1 MLPATAAIAAAVPV
15 IVVTDAALTA
25 IEVWLSSSVRAVAA
39 TEPVS
44 VTLRVSALVDM
55 FSSVNR
61 LVTLSSIVAVTMPV
75 VSVVMAIKLA
85 RPALSN
91 ASSTEAA

>member
-15 IVVTDAALTA
+15 IVVTNAALTA
-25 IEVWLSSSVRAVAA
+25 IEVWPSSSVRSAAA
-39 TEPVS
+39 TEPVL
-44 VTLRVSALVDM
+44 VTLRVSALVATS
-55 FSSVNR
+55 SSVNR
-61 LVTLSSIVAVTMPV
+61 LVTLSVIVAVTMPV